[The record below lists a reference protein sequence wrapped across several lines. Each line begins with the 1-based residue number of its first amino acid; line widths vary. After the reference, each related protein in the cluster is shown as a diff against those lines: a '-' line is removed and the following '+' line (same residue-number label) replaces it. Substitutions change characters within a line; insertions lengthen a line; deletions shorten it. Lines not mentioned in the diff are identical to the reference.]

1 MDARAPNSEQILV
14 FLAVVDQG
22 SFSAAA
28 RHLQRAQ
35 SAVTYAIQQLE
46 SDLGVALFDRSGR
59 RPLLTPAGN
68 ALVGNARRVAR
79 ELSSIQ
85 CRARGLNQGLE
96 AELTLVVDS
105 IFPMSNLLDIVRA
118 FAEKFPTVPA
128 RVLVESLGGP
138 AEKILDRTCMVGIVG
153 PIVTGISKLS
163 YFPIGAIERIPVA
176 SPTHPLA
183 KLAGEILSDV
193 LADHVQI
200 VMSDRS
206 ALTHGLDFGVLSSM
220 PLRVSDLGAK
230 HQMILA
236 GLGWGSLPRHIV
248 EADLRENRLVR
259 LHPMGSGNSQWLTDV
274 PVYAAHHAEVALGPA
289 ASWMFAWMKTA
300 MASKSTE
307 NERPRLM
314 NRRKARG

>member
-1 MDARAPNSEQILV
+1 MI
-14 FLAVVDQG
+14 
-22 SFSAAA
+22 
-28 RHLQRAQ
+28 
-35 SAVTYAIQQLE
+35 
-46 SDLGVALFDRSGR
+46 
-59 RPLLTPAGN
+59 
-68 ALVGNARRVAR
+68 
-79 ELSSIQ
+79 
-85 CRARGLNQGLE
+85 
-96 AELTLVVDS
+96 
-105 IFPMSNLLDIVRA
+105 
-118 FAEKFPTVPA
+118 
-128 RVLVESLGGP
+128 
-138 AEKILDRTCMVGIVG
+138 GIVE

-163 YFPIGAIERIPVA
+163 YFPIGAIERVPVA

-183 KLAGEILSDV
+183 KLAGEIPSDV

-259 LHPMGSGNSQWLTDV
+259 PHPTGSGNSQWLTDV

-289 ASWMFAWMKTA
+289 ASWLFARMKTA

-307 NERPRLM
+307 NEKPRLM